1 MVREVAEET
10 GLVATVGELLGVHDE
25 HFTGTAPSGVRG
37 GLPRRRTWSSRPRSV
52 GGDPA
57 VHEHDGTTDAAAW
70 TPLADVASG
79 TVPVAA
85 VVTAALEMGRSR

>member
-25 HFTGTAPSGVRG
+25 HFTGTAPTGVEEDFHG
-37 GLPRRRTWSSRPRSV
+37 VHLVFAATV
-52 GGDPA
+52 DGGDPA
-57 VHEHDGTTDAAAW
+57 VHEHEGTTDAAAW
-70 TPLADVASG
+70 TAVADVESG
-79 TVPVAA
+79 AVPVAA